1 MQGVVNIE
9 DLRKLAKKRLPKIAY
24 DFIEG
29 GTDDEVGLVTNEQAF
44 RKARIVPRY
53 LVDVSVR
60 DQSTTLFGR
69 TYSSPIGIAPTGLAG
84 LFRRGADLMLAE
96 AARDANV
103 PFIMSGS
110 STGSMEALGKLA
122 PDHGWYQLYSA
133 KDQAISEDMIKRA
146 GDAGLKTLVFTIDVP
161 EGSNRE
167 RNARNGWGRPLKL
180 TWKTKFE
187 ALLHPA
193 WMMEWMKHG
202 TPYFDN
208 WAKYA
213 GPGADAEKIADMV
226 GYQNRAPMTWKHV
239 ERYRA
244 LWKGNFVL
252 KGIMHPDDAIRAHS
266 LGVDGLMVSNH
277 GARQLDNAP
286 SPLEVLPAVN
296 AAVGDKMPADA
307 LRRDRGR
314 HPRGEDGA
322 QHLPPRDRHQHGADG
337 CSQDLRPR
345 AAVPDVEGRGGSAPQ
360 QALMPAID
368 FYLGLGS
375 RYSYLAASQVDR
387 IEKTYGCRF
396 VWKPIASGAL
406 MDRRGGN
413 PFRGEPLS
421 GQYDW
426 RSGRILRCSH
436 WPAWQPRRRT
446 HWCRVAICC
455 SG

>member
-1 MQGVVNIE
+1 MDGVVNIE

-69 TYSSPIGIAPTGLAG
+69 TYSSVIGIAPTGLAG

-110 STGSMEALGKLA
+110 ATGSIEDLGKLA

-133 KDQAISEDMIKRA
+133 KDQAVSEDMIKRA
-146 GDAGLKTLVFTIDVP
+146 GDAGLKTLVFTVDVP

-167 RNARNGWGRPLKL
+167 RNVRNGWGRPLKL

-187 ALLHPA
+187 ALRHPA

-202 TPYFDN
+202 TPYFNN
-208 WAKYA
+208 WAKYVE
-213 GPGADAEKIADMV
+213 PGASAEKVADLV
-226 GYQNRAPMTWKHV
+226 AYQNRAPMTWKQV
-239 ERYRA
+239 ERFRE

-286 SPLEVLPAVN
+286 SPLEVLPAIN
-296 AAVGDKMPADA
+296 SAVGDKMTLMLDGGVRRGLDA
-307 LRRDRGR
+307 LIAICMGAKFVFVGRPTLYGVTAGGIPGAKMALNIFRREIDLSMAQM
-314 HPRGEDGA
+314 GA
-322 QHLPPRDRHQHGADG
+322 PKISDLGPQFLMWKDEE
-337 CSQDLRPR
+337 DLRR
-345 AAVPDVEGRGGSAPQ
+345 N
-360 QALMPAID
+360 
-368 FYLGLGS
+368 
-375 RYSYLAASQVDR
+375 
-387 IEKTYGCRF
+387 
-396 VWKPIASGAL
+396 
-406 MDRRGGN
+406 RR
-413 PFRGEPLS
+413 
-421 GQYDW
+421 
-426 RSGRILRCSH
+426 
-436 WPAWQPRRRT
+436 
-446 HWCRVAICC
+446 
-455 SG
+455 

>member
-1 MQGVVNIE
+1 
-9 DLRKLAKKRLPKIAY
+9 
-24 DFIEG
+24 
-29 GTDDEVGLVTNEQAF
+29 
-44 RKARIVPRY
+44 
-53 LVDVSVR
+53 
-60 DQSTTLFGR
+60 
-69 TYSSPIGIAPTGLAG
+69 
-84 LFRRGADLMLAE
+84 
-96 AARDANV
+96 
-103 PFIMSGS
+103 
-110 STGSMEALGKLA
+110 MEALGKLA

-146 GDAGLKTLVFTIDVP
+146 GDAGLKTLVFTVDVP

-239 ERYRA
+239 ERYRE

-286 SPLEVLPAVN
+286 SPLEVLPAVH
-296 AAVGDKMPADA
+296 AAVGDKMTLMLDGGVRRGLDA
-307 LRRDRGR
+307 VIALCMGAKFVFVGRPTLYGVTAGGIPGAKMALNIFRREIDLSMAQMGAPKISDLGPQFLMWKDEEDLRRNRRLMRDGRFLSRPGQPLLLSGGEPGRAHREGPWLPLRLETDRQR
-314 HPRGEDGA
+314 RADG
-322 QHLPPRDRHQHGADG
+322 PPRRQ
-337 CSQDLRPR
+337 SVSRR
-345 AAVPDVEGRGGSAPQ
+345 AAVGAVR
-360 QALMPAID
+360 
-368 FYLGLGS
+368 LGLPRIRCQVLGRLLRHPVPRACRVPGRS
-375 RYSYLAASQVDR
+375 RQAGAGLPGGRRAGRAGAVLPPAAAADLR
-387 IEKTYGCRF
+387 RRRG
-396 VWKPIASGAL
+396 
-406 MDRRGGN
+406 DRR
-413 PFRGEPLS
+413 
-421 GQYDW
+421 
-426 RSGRILRCSH
+426 
-436 WPAWQPRRRT
+436 
-446 HWCRVAICC
+446 
-455 SG
+455 

>member
-1 MQGVVNIE
+1 M
-9 DLRKLAKKRLPKIAY
+9 
-24 DFIEG
+24 
-29 GTDDEVGLVTNEQAF
+29 
-44 RKARIVPRY
+44 
-53 LVDVSVR
+53 R

-110 STGSMEALGKLA
+110 STGSIEDLGKLA

-146 GDAGLKTLVFTIDVP
+146 GDAGLKTLVFTVDVP

-167 RNARNGWGRPLKL
+167 RNTRNGWGRPLKL

-213 GPGADAEKIADMV
+213 GPGADAEKIADFV

-239 ERYRA
+239 ERYRE

-286 SPLEVLPAVN
+286 SPLEVLPAIRD
-296 AAVGDKMPADA
+296 AVGDKMTLMLDGGVRRGLDALIALCIGRQVRVRRPADA
-307 LRRDRGR
+307 LRRDGGR
-314 HPRGEDGA
+314 HPGREDGA
-322 QHLPPRDRHQHGADG
+322 ADLPPRDRHQHGADG
-337 CSQDLRPR
+337 RPQDRRPR
-345 AAVPDVEGRGGSAPQ
+345 PAVPDVEGRGGSAPQ
-360 QALMPAID
+360 PALMAPCLAPPSTSISAWAAATPTWRRARSIASRRPTAAASS
-368 FYLGLGS
+368 GS
-375 RYSYLAASQVDR
+375 RSPAAR
-387 IEKTYGCRF
+387 
-396 VWKPIASGAL
+396 
-406 MDRRGGN
+406 
-413 PFRGEPLS
+413 
-421 GQYDW
+421 
-426 RSGRILRCSH
+426 
-436 WPAWQPRRRT
+436 
-446 HWCRVAICC
+446 
-455 SG
+455 